1 MYIPKSFRVLSWSDI
16 DRQKRPESI
25 EISLNINIKKN
36 QLQKVLQQRLRA
48 TPPSRSEN
56 VSAPQTRVLT
66 AVTESDCRGRSL
78 LQTNLSFK
86 KKLIFEKVTIVIIF
100 CECVLLLRP
109 RIWTNAS
116 DLRAVGPK
124 VRGGGSFETDLR
136 RIANIHPAKNVDTND

>member
-56 VSAPQTRVLT
+56 VSAAQMRVLT

-78 LQTNLSFK
+78 LQTNLSLK
-86 KKLIFEKVTIVIIF
+86 KKLIFKKVTM
-100 CECVLLLRP
+100 
-109 RIWTNAS
+109 A
-116 DLRAVGPK
+116 G
-124 VRGGGSFETDLR
+124 
-136 RIANIHPAKNVDTND
+136 